1 MQWSVFYCSCKEWG
15 YWPAS
20 LSLSGATASEGGSAS
35 GSTSPA
41 SVVMATHTHTQSTCS
56 SLSLTGIHVQHNQQI
71 SDFSTVAWVI
81 KNSVRVHWRK
91 NRNDADR
98 RNRKVISRCE
108 NKSTDD
114 AETTLSGSAFQILIP
129 ATGKARLPKGD
140 SLKDGTTRKLVVV
153 DRSVRRPNTWTR
165 RMSK

>member
-1 MQWSVFYCSCKEWG
+1 VGLLTGVAVVVRSNGVWRWLRVWFYVTGVCRHG
-15 YWPAS
+15 N
-20 LSLSGATASEGGSAS
+20 
-35 GSTSPA
+35 
-41 SVVMATHTHTQSTCS
+41 THTHTQSTCS